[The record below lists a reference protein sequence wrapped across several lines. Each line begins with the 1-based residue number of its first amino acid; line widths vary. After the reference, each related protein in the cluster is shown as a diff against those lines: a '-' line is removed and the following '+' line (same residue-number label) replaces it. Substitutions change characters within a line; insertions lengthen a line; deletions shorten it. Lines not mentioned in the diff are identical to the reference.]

1 MKTKKNKGGKMKKKD
16 IYRLLIVALAIFAT
30 LTVIFVTLAVVQPPK
45 RTTKAVRYDLDCVAG
60 RSRNP
65 LVECKE

>member
-1 MKTKKNKGGKMKKKD
+1 MKKKE
-16 IYRLLIVALAIFAT
+16 IWQLIIVGLIVLAV
-30 LTVIFVTLAVVQPPK
+30 LSVIFVTIAIVTPPK
-45 RTTKAVRYDLDCVAG
+45 RTTKAQKYDLECVAG

>member
-1 MKTKKNKGGKMKKKD
+1 MKRKD
-16 IYRLLIVALAIFAT
+16 LWKLILFALLVTAI
-30 LTVIFVTLAVVQPPK
+30 LSVIFVTITIMAPAK
-45 RTTKAVRYDLDCVAG
+45 RTTKAVKYDLKCVAG

>member
-1 MKTKKNKGGKMKKKD
+1 MKRKD
-16 IYRLLIVALAIFAT
+16 IWKLILFALLVTAI
-30 LTVIFVTLAVVQPPK
+30 LTVIFVTITLMAPVK
-45 RTTKAVRYDLDCVAG
+45 HTSKAVKYNLECVAG

>member
-1 MKTKKNKGGKMKKKD
+1 MTKKD
-16 IYRLLIVALAIFAT
+16 IYKLVIVALAIFAA
-30 LTVIFVTLAVVQPPK
+30 LTIIFVTIAVVAPPK
-45 RTTKAVRYDLDCVAG
+45 RTTKAVKYDLECVAG